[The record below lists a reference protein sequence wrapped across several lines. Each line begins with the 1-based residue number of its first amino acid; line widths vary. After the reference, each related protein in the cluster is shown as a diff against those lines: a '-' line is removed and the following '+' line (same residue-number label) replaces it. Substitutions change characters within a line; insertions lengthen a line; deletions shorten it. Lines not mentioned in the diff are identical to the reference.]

1 MQRQRIRRPRFRG
14 SGSTVARAARA
25 THPQTRPTKVC
36 VYRAG
41 TSLALTIPQAQ
52 FIFGQRIE
60 ELWSHAAFPLHEAD
74 ASALRGRIDSNQA
87 GDWLAFPARGNLHL
101 LPKLRSA
108 QQLRKVGLGFEDRGA
123 VHILYL
129 LR

>member
-52 FIFGQRIE
+52 FIFGQRVK

-74 ASALRGRIDSNQA
+74 ATALWSRIDGHQA
-87 GDWLAFPARGNLHL
+87 GDWLALPAISNLHL
-101 LPKLRSA
+101 FPKLRA
-108 QQLRKVGLGFEDRGA
+108 A
-123 VHILYL
+123 
-129 LR
+129 